1 MINKIKIKIIFILK
15 YISFGRL
22 LYNMN
27 IDESVHLIDS
37 NIDEINKKNLAIPR
51 KDLEYIAPGLIE
63 INLLEKDNVDG
74 NVSLS
79 ELCCISSIVKY
90 YKIKKV
96 FEIGT
101 FDGRTT
107 VNICAN
113 CADEVNI
120 QTLDLPRKLIDDTQY
135 ELHEWEKTYAQKN
148 TSGTRF
154 LNSKYSKCIKQILC
168 DSAQY
173 ESKINEEK
181 FDLVFVD
188 GSHTE
193 NYVINDTELA
203 LRLIKDKN
211 GIIIW
216 HDYNSGWEDVTKVME
231 SFYKN
236 DPRFKNMVNIKET
249 SLLFLKT

>member
-1 MINKIKIKIIFILK
+1 MIKKIKRKIVFIIKFIN
-15 YISFGRL
+15 FGRL
-22 LYNMN
+22 LYNRN
-27 IDESVHLIDS
+27 IDDSVHLIDS
-37 NIDEINKKNLAIPR
+37 NVDQINKTPLTIPT
-51 KDLEYIAPGLIE
+51 KDLEFIVPGLIE

-74 NVSLS
+74 NISLS
-79 ELCCISSIVKY
+79 ELCCISSIIKY
-90 YKIKKV
+90 YKIKNV

-113 CADEVNI
+113 CEDEPNI
-120 QTLDLPRKLIDDTQY
+120 QTLDLPRQLINETQY
-135 ELHEWEKTYAQKN
+135 DLHEWEKTYAQKQK
-148 TSGTRF
+148 SGTRF
-154 LNSKYSKCIKQILC
+154 LNSKYSKFIKQILC

-173 ESKINEEK
+173 DSKIDEEK
-181 FDLVFVD
+181 YDLVFVD

-203 LRLIKDKN
+203 LRLIKNKN

-231 SFYKN
+231 KFHKN
-236 DPRFKNMVNIKET
+236 DSRFNTLVNIKET